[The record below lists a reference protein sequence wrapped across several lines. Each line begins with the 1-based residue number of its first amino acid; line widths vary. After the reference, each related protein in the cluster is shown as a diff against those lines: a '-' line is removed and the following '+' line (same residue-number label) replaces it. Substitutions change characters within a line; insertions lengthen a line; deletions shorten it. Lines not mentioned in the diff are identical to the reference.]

1 MIELQYFDRS
11 DFDQLIGWVKSP
23 EFNVQWSGDSF
34 NYPLDKEQLTEYI
47 KDANQE
53 KSDIFIYKVIYKETG
68 AVVGHLSLGRID
80 RKHHSARIGR
90 VLVGDGS
97 LRGKGIGE
105 HMMKEVLR
113 IAFDALHM
121 HRVSLG
127 VFDFNKGAIAC
138 YEKVG
143 FQKEGLL
150 RDFRKVGT
158 EYWNM
163 WEMSILEEEWREMKD
178 QNQ

>member
-1 MIELQYFDRS
+1 MIELHYFDRN

-23 EFNVQWSGDSF
+23 VFNVQWSGDSF
-34 NYPLDKEQLTEYI
+34 NYPLDKSQLEEYI
-47 KDANQE
+47 KDANHE
-53 KSDIFIYKVIYKETG
+53 HSDMFIYKVIYKATG
-68 AVVGHLSLGRID
+68 AAIGHLSLGRID
-80 RKHHSARIGR
+80 RKHQSARIGR
-90 VLVGDGS
+90 VLVGDGG

-105 HMMKEVLR
+105 NMMKEVLR
-113 IAFDALHM
+113 IAFTDLNM

-150 RDFRKVGT
+150 RDFRKIGE

-163 WEMSILEEEWREMKD
+163 WEMSILEEEWRERKD
-178 QNQ
+178 QNR